1 MEWSSEGMKAK
12 LSIYVNF
19 SLLWKSCA
27 YCKANVNLTTLTSE
41 YEMDEKHTEWKL
53 QVTAIENEKWTIL
66 SWVVAKKKVG
76 VRLVLREEAD
86 PRP

>member
-1 MEWSSEGMKAK
+1 M
-12 LSIYVNF
+12 
-19 SLLWKSCA
+19 
-27 YCKANVNLTTLTSE
+27 TSE

-53 QVTAIENEKWTIL
+53 QVTAIENEKWTNL

-76 VRLVLREEAD
+76 VHLVLREEAD